1 VGQKWAFFCIKTGCF
16 LGFWSNLVKN
26 GQEMGSF
33 LQVVF
38 FCKSVLIGV
47 LKAKGV

>member
-1 VGQKWAFFCIKTGCF
+1 F

-26 GQEMGSF
+26 GQEMGNF

-38 FCKSVLIGV
+38 FCKSVPIGV
-47 LKAKGV
+47 LKTKRV